1 MSIPGCGVRMATLL
15 WSGANRPTHTL
26 ETAARRTRRTPN
38 YLEKRANT
46 KDHCRCSLLYLPA
59 SPNRFCGTCSVLG
72 TEYMY
77 VPWYDT
83 CIAICT
89 YIHVCMYVCMYK
101 LYIYICMYV

>member
-59 SPNRFCGTCSVLG
+59 SPNRFVVLTPTGRGRTNASPLTYALRHPDAVTCQQNVVGL
-72 TEYMY
+72 
-77 VPWYDT
+77 
-83 CIAICT
+83 
-89 YIHVCMYVCMYK
+89 
-101 LYIYICMYV
+101 

>member
-1 MSIPGCGVRMATLL
+1 MSWLAEAEAEAGEAEARGVWSRHGSRGVESAWLPGCGVRMATLL

-59 SPNRFCGTCSVLG
+59 SPNRFCRN
-72 TEYMY
+72 
-77 VPWYDT
+77 
-83 CIAICT
+83 A
-89 YIHVCMYVCMYK
+89 
-101 LYIYICMYV
+101 